1 MPTVRLCH
9 LILIKTIG
17 EEKYEVQ
24 SLFYYCFDFFLD
36 APFLILWWR
45 GGEYCQS
52 NGSAK
57 SGFTVTSENLV
68 DVECGSSVSFD
79 INIKDGYAFLS
90 TSAGTYDQL
99 TGVLT
104 IENVTR
110 DTMVD
115 FNVENLGYNTNIS
128 YFYKFYGSDADKSSI
143 YEGSSVD
150 NSLYR
155 VAQI

>member
-1 MPTVRLCH
+1 MRYRAFFIIVLISSLMLLFSSCGGGEENTVR
-9 LILIKTIG
+9 
-17 EEKYEVQ
+17 VMVPQ
-24 SLFYYCFDFFLD
+24 
-36 APFLILWWR
+36 
-45 GGEYCQS
+45 
-52 NGSAK
+52 K